1 MEGEY
6 RGSAEERRDL
16 LGYYKQFKG
25 DMDKARAC
33 HALQNLQPYA
43 TTSVAFK
50 DRNWAIGREH
60 PDNKSF
66 CPICQLVSFYVSEAL
81 LF

>member
-25 DMDKARAC
+25 DMNKARAC
-33 HALQNLQPYA
+33 HALQSLHAMSNHVCGHSSL
-43 TTSVAFK
+43 
-50 DRNWAIGREH
+50 
-60 PDNKSF
+60 
-66 CPICQLVSFYVSEAL
+66 
-81 LF
+81 